1 MAEHIDQATIQS
13 TMRLI
18 QDRDWFPLLKHMEQP
33 DTIQRRLLS
42 TILSSQRD
50 TQFGRRYRFA
60 SIRSYEEFVQA
71 VPVFEYEDLRQDIE
85 GQEQSG
91 ELLLNAEQPVHYV
104 QTSGTTGKPKYVP
117 LIQSAMDWI
126 GQYQRLFSYAQ
137 WVGVP
142 GIYDGR
148 VLVIAG
154 QPVEGRLPGG
164 APYGSMSG
172 LMNEGLPQAIR
183 GKSVLPEGILRVADY
198 RLKYLRIAA
207 CALAG
212 GTLSVLATPNPS
224 TLLKLLDVIR
234 SEFPLLVEALAV
246 GPRHPIL
253 SQGTAWTE
261 PISIRADRLAYL
273 RTLLGAPST
282 LTLALLW
289 PELRAV
295 ITWTGGNCGTLIPKL
310 RALMQKDTAVIEM
323 GYLSSECLG
332 SLNVDVHEN
341 RCIPT
346 FQEHVFEFIEVADGD
361 DHMTDPILLGDL
373 HQGKKYQVLITT
385 RSGLYRYAM
394 NDIVE
399 VTGWFN
405 RVPTIQFV
413 QKGKGVT
420 NITGEKLYE
429 HQVVEAVE
437 IALKKSGLA
446 GEFYVMLAD
455 VQSAGYTLYLE
466 RVAVPSSF
474 SRELDEQLARLNVEY
489 QAKRESGRLQ
499 PLRVVPLREGTAEAY
514 RRHCVAKGQRD
525 AQFKLIRLQYGQ
537 DCSFDFSQ
545 HIRERA

>member
-1 MAEHIDQATIQS
+1 MADHIDQATIQS

-18 QDRDWFPLLKHMEQP
+18 RDRDWFPLLRYTEQP
-33 DTIQRRLLS
+33 DTVQRRLLS

-60 SIRSYEEFVQA
+60 SIRSYEEFIQA
-71 VPVFEYEDLRQDIE
+71 VPVLEYEDLRQDIE

-117 LIQSAMDWI
+117 LTQSAIDWI

-142 GIYDGR
+142 GIYDGQ
-148 VLVIAG
+148 VLVISG
-154 QPVEGRLPGG
+154 QPVEGRLSGG

-172 LMNEGLPQAIR
+172 LMNVGLPQAIR
-183 GKSVLPEGILRVADY
+183 GKSVLPDGILRVADY
-198 RLKYLRIAA
+198 RLKYLRMAA

-246 GPRHPIL
+246 GPGHPIL
-253 SQGTAWTE
+253 SQGAAWTE
-261 PISIRADRLAYL
+261 PIPIQSDRLAYL
-273 RTLLGAPST
+273 RTLLGTPSI
-282 LTLALLW
+282 LTLAVLW

-295 ITWTGGNCGTLIPKL
+295 ITWTGGNCGALIPKL
-310 RALMQKDTAVIEM
+310 RTLVQNDTAVIEM

-361 DHMTDPILLGDL
+361 DQMTDPILLGDL
-373 HQGKKYQVLITT
+373 HQGKKYQVCVTT

-405 RVPTIQFV
+405 RVPTIRFV

-437 IALKKSGLA
+437 AVLRASGFA
-446 GEFYVMLAD
+446 CEFYVMLAD
-455 VQSAGYTLYLE
+455 VHTAGYTLYLE
-466 RVAVPSSF
+466 HAAVPSSF
-474 SRELDEQLARLNVEY
+474 GCEVDEQLARMNIEY
-489 QAKRESGRLQ
+489 KAKRESGRLQ
-499 PLRVVPLREGTAEAY
+499 PLRTVPLRPDTADAY
-514 RRHCVAKGQRD
+514 RAHCVAKGQRD
-525 AQFKLIRLQYGQ
+525 AQFKLIRLQYNQ

-545 HIRERA
+545 HIRERV

>member
-1 MAEHIDQATIQS
+1 MADHIDQATIQS

-18 QDRDWFPLLKHMEQP
+18 RDRDWLPLLRHTEQP
-33 DTIQRRLLS
+33 DTVQRRLLS

-50 TQFGRRYRFA
+50 TRFGRRYRFA
-60 SIRSYEEFVQA
+60 SIRSYEEFIQA
-71 VPVFEYEDLRQDIE
+71 VPVLEYEDLRQDIA
-85 GQEQSG
+85 GQEQRG

-117 LIQSAMDWI
+117 LIQSAIDWI
-126 GQYQRLFSYAQ
+126 GRYQRLFSYAQ

-142 GIYDGR
+142 GIYDGQ

-183 GKSVLPEGILRVADY
+183 GKSVLPDGILRVADY
-198 RLKYLRIAA
+198 RLKYLRMAA

-212 GTLSVLATPNPS
+212 GALSVLATPNPS

-261 PISIRADRLAYL
+261 PIPVQADRLTYL
-273 RTLLGAPST
+273 RTLLGTPST
-282 LTLALLW
+282 LTLASLW

-295 ITWTGGNCGTLIPKL
+295 ITWTGGNCGALIPKL
-310 RALMQKDTAVIEM
+310 CALVQNDTAVIEM

-332 SLNVDVHEN
+332 SLNVDVREN

-346 FQEHVFEFIEVADGD
+346 FQEHVFEFIEVHGD
-361 DHMTDPILLGDL
+361 EGHAPDPVMLEHLQ
-373 HQGKKYQVLITT
+373 QGKKYQVLVTT

-405 RVPTIQFV
+405 QVPTIRFV

-429 HQVVEAVE
+429 HQVLEAVE
-437 IALKKSGLA
+437 TVLKKSGLA
-446 GEFYVMLAD
+446 CEFYVMVAD
-455 VQSAGYTLYLE
+455 VPSAGYTLYLE
-466 RVAVPSSF
+466 QTTVPSSF
-474 SRELDEQLARLNVEY
+474 SCEVDEQLARLNVEY
-489 QAKRESGRLQ
+489 QAKRESGRLK
-499 PLRVVPLREGTAEAY
+499 PLRLVRLREGTAEAY

-525 AQFKLIRLQYGQ
+525 TQFKLIRLQYSQ
-537 DCSFDFSQ
+537 DYSFDFSQ